1 MDELLTEL
9 NKELAILIDELS
21 NLKQLYPYEVDYFS
35 SELERLDIEYQAYL
49 LTCKPEL
56 VK

>member
-9 NKELAILIDELS
+9 NKELANLIDSLS
-21 NLKQLYPYEVDYFS
+21 QIKKLYPYEVDYFS
-35 SELERLDIEYQAYL
+35 SEIERLDIEYQAYL